1 MTTVEIGRGKTG
13 RRAYPLDEIGIVP
26 SRRTRDPEEVS
37 VAWQIDAY
45 RFEMPLVA
53 SPMDSVVSPSFAAR
67 LGELGGLAVLDLEG
81 LWTRFPDPE
90 PILAEIAELGHEAA
104 TRRLQQIYNEPIKE
118 ELIGQRIEEIRSA
131 GVATAARL
139 SPQRSVRYYKTVIDA
154 GVDIFVIRG
163 TTVSAEHVSGQA
175 EPLNLK
181 QFIYELDVPVI
192 VGGCATYTAALHLMR
207 TGAAGVLVGFGGGSG
222 HTTAAVLGVTVPMAT
237 AIAGVAAAR
246 REYLDE
252 SGGRYVHVIADGGM
266 TRSGDIAKALA
277 LGADAVMI
285 GSPIAKAAEA
295 PGCGYHWGA
304 EAHHPELP
312 RGDRLKVGTIGT
324 LEQILHGPS
333 TVADG
338 SMNLMGALRRTMAT
352 SGYSDLKE
360 FQRVEVTVT
369 PASAPAWSAGSALAP
384 GSAPAPA
391 R

>member
-1 MTTVEIGRGKTG
+1 VTSVEIGRGKSG
-13 RRAYPLDEIGIVP
+13 RRAYALDEIGIVP

-45 RFEMPLVA
+45 RFEMPLVVP
-53 SPMDSVVSPSFAAR
+53 PMDSVVSPAIAAQI
-67 LGELGGLAVLDLEG
+67 GALGGLAVLDLEG
-81 LWTRFPDPE
+81 LWTRYPDPE
-90 PILAEIAELGHEAA
+90 PVLAEIAELSQEAA
-104 TRRLQQIYNEPIKE
+104 TRRLQEIYAEPIKE

-131 GVATAARL
+131 GVTTAARL
-139 SPQRSVRYYKTVIDA
+139 SPQRTVRYYKAVIDA
-154 GVDIFVIRG
+154 GVDLFVIRG

-222 HTTAAVLGVTVPMAT
+222 HTTRAVLGVAVPLAT
-237 AIAGVAAAR
+237 AIADVAAAR

-266 TRSGDIAKALA
+266 THSGDIAKALA
-277 LGADAVMI
+277 CGSDAVMV
-285 GSPIAKAAEA
+285 GSPFARAAEA
-295 PGCGYHWGA
+295 PGRGYHWGS
-304 EAHHPELP
+304 EAHHPDLP
-312 RGDRLKVGTIGT
+312 RGARVEVGTVGT

-333 TVADG
+333 DVADG
-338 SMNLMGALRRTMAT
+338 SLNLIGSLRRTMAT

-360 FQRVEVTVT
+360 LQRVEVAIT
-369 PASAPAWSAGSALAP
+369 PNALKQ
-384 GSAPAPA
+384 